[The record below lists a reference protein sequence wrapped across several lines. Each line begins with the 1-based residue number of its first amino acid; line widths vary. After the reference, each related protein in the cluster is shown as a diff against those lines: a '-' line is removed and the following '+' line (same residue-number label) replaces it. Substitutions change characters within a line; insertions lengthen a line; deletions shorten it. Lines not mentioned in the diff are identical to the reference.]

1 MNRANGNGHLG
12 CVAVSMR
19 AELACFRRVALVARS
34 ERAGQGS
41 HIYNRVTRVQSTGC
55 AIRNAGCTWHVCY
68 SFHFQHRH
76 ILILQIGGPCIA
88 GMVRRS
94 GIRHRYHIDG
104 NRFADCLSHAFC
116 MPCALTQES
125 REIALEESNLAV
137 PRMKMG
143 EWDWVGVCICPC
155 CYNCPQGMPAR

>member
-55 AIRNAGCTWHVCY
+55 AIRNAGCTWHVCH

-76 ILILQIGGPCIA
+76 NILIRQTIHVL
-88 GMVRRS
+88 R
-94 GIRHRYHIDG
+94 
-104 NRFADCLSHAFC
+104 
-116 MPCALTQES
+116 
-125 REIALEESNLAV
+125 
-137 PRMKMG
+137 
-143 EWDWVGVCICPC
+143 
-155 CYNCPQGMPAR
+155 